1 MQSAKHSQRREQLT
15 GARVGFIE
23 EMTFELTI
31 EEQKEISRKLGRG
44 RIWQLLGIAY
54 EKEHMFREWG
64 IILCGWSG

>member
-31 EEQKEISRKLGRG
+31 EEQKRDFQEV
-44 RIWQLLGIAY
+44 
-54 EKEHMFREWG
+54 REG
-64 IILCGWSG
+64 KNMAAIGNSI